1 MWPFPRKKPLRPDKL
16 PLPDRWTLLKGQR
29 DGKPM
34 FVRAHAGYQEFHG
47 VAGFDHQVGIAVPFA
62 TLIPRGCPWE
72 SRRGI

>member
-1 MWPFPRKKPLRPDKL
+1 
-16 PLPDRWTLLKGQR
+16 
-29 DGKPM
+29 M